1 MSLPISSYNLAYN
14 LTHVDT
20 CNGLMIDTF
29 RETGLTEV
37 DAVALLG
44 AHTVGKIGGF
54 DFIKSECSVRLA
66 EKEECPSGKQ

>member
-1 MSLPISSYNLAYN
+1 MIIICN
-14 LTHVDT
+14 TRRVDT
-20 CNGLMIDTF
+20 FNRLMINTF

-54 DFIKSECSVRLA
+54 DFIKSECSEHVTDM
-66 EKEECPSGKQ
+66 KQCPSGKR

>member
-1 MSLPISSYNLAYN
+1 
-14 LTHVDT
+14 
-20 CNGLMIDTF
+20 MIDTF

-54 DFIKSECSVRLA
+54 DFIKPECSEHVTDI
-66 EKEECPSGKQ
+66 KKCPSGKQ

>member
-1 MSLPISSYNLAYN
+1 MII
-14 LTHVDT
+14 THVDT

-54 DFIKSECSVRLA
+54 DFIKPECSEHVTDI
-66 EKEECPSGKQ
+66 KKCPSGKQ